1 MSGRRVLITGG
12 ASEQPRR
19 TGSRRTGCKIAVLDR
34 EIGGVTNAQVVA
46 RRDVTDPA
54 GL

>member
-12 ASEQPRR
+12 ASEQPRP
-19 TGSRRTGCKIAVLDR
+19 TGSRGTGCKIAVLDR
-34 EIGGVTNAQVVA
+34 IGGVTKAQVVA